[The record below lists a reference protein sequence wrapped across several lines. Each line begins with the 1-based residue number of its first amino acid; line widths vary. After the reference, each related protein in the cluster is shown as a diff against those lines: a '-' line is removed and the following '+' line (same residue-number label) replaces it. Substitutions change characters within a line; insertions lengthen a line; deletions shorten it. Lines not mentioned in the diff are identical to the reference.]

1 MTHIDLP
8 SIWLLERLD
17 KSAIGYNGYNEY
29 LGFTIV
35 AGTEAEARNLAASH
49 HANEGST
56 TWLSPT
62 LSSCIL
68 IGIAND
74 PTSRILLSSFS
85 AI

>member
-17 KSAIGYNGYNEY
+17 KSAIGYDEY

-35 AGTEAEARNLAASH
+35 AETEAEARNLAAFH

-56 TWLSPT
+56 IWLSPA
-62 LSSCIL
+62 LSSCTL
-68 IGIAND
+68 LGIAND
-74 PTSRILLSSFS
+74 PTPRILLDSFN
-85 AI
+85 AG